1 MLRSQLH
8 AVLDTQLPA
17 LINELDDSEWNA
29 VVHAYWSG
37 MLTLVH
43 GPATAEGITERHE
56 RWGMERG
63 QTNLDLAMDRYN
75 NNVGR
80 DIALGLPLRQRKY
93 PGRHLA
99 GALMVKVLQAEREGI
114 LMKIVGEEL
123 KPTSPV
129 NNALPLDA
137 IPSPHQFH
145 QR

>member
-17 LINELDDSEWNA
+17 LINLDDSEWNA

-80 DIALGLPLRQRKY
+80 DIAPDCLCASENIPGAILRVLSWSRCF
-93 PGRHLA
+93 RRN
-99 GALMVKVLQAEREGI
+99 VKAY
-114 LMKIVGEEL
+114 
-123 KPTSPV
+123 S
-129 NNALPLDA
+129 
-137 IPSPHQFH
+137 
-145 QR
+145 